1 MDEKIKQNLIE
12 KNNRIINMVIERA
25 KRDFRD
31 DIAIIGLTGSFS
43 TGDFYEKSDLD
54 LIIINNTKRGWEIS
68 SCFILEDVGYD
79 IYCTPWETRIEA
91 QSSLNSPMISC
102 LIDLQILYCAKPEFL
117 EKFNAY
123 KQRALDALAKPIG
136 NECIGRAKKYIDI
149 AKQEYTNALL
159 SDNVGTVRHTASKV
173 LYNLINSI
181 VSLNNTYIKRGIKR
195 YLEELVTFKYIPNDF
210 EKLYMA
216 IINAKTIEEIRN
228 ASYEMLK
235 TIVEL
240 YDKMYDEFVIRP
252 VPSYDNL
259 DGTYEELWCNCLNKV
274 IISTESNDKSYVYHV
289 ARGAQEYLDEMTEC
303 IGTKKFD
310 LMQYFDPDNLLLFKE
325 VFLRVMEEYLEDY
338 NKVGR
343 KVKRYDS
350 FEQLYDNYM
359 QA

>member
-1 MDEKIKQNLIE
+1 MITG
-12 KNNRIINMVIERA
+12 A
-25 KRDFRD
+25 TSG
-31 DIAIIGLTGSFS
+31 IGLS
-43 TGDFYEKSDLD
+43 
-54 LIIINNTKRGWEIS
+54 
-68 SCFILEDVGYD
+68 
-79 IYCTPWETRIEA
+79 
-91 QSSLNSPMISC
+91 
-102 LIDLQILYCAKPEFL
+102 
-117 EKFNAY
+117 
-123 KQRALDALAKPIG
+123 
-136 NECIGRAKKYIDI
+136 
-149 AKQEYTNALL
+149 
-159 SDNVGTVRHTASKV
+159 TVRHAASKV

-325 VFLRVMEEYLEDY
+325 VFLRVMEEYLEEY